1 MRPSLLDP
9 FFKPIARLPGV
20 GPKLSK
26 YYDRLLRAP
35 HGQSARVV
43 DLLFHVPVDQVD
55 RSLSAA
61 VKDAPLHQ
69 IVTLKVTVEQ
79 YNAPRSRYAPHKV
92 IVGDAS
98 GDLALAF
105 FDPKFSLA
113 KYKLQLGAERIVS
126 GKLEL
131 YDGYRQM
138 SGKII
143 VLDIEKADELPSIE
157 AVYAQTEGLT
167 NWLIG
172 KSARTALSTVPTLPE
187 WQDEA
192 WLKRQA
198 WPNFG
203 HALAKLHKPTGP
215 ADLEEG
221 NLNLTRLAFDEL
233 LAGQLALLM
242 VRSRM
247 KAAAGRATEGDGSI
261 SRRLRAGLP
270 FALTGAQERAITE
283 IEKDMAAPERM
294 LRLLQGDVGSGK
306 TLVGLM
312 AMARAAEAGRQSVM
326 MAPTE
331 ILARQH
337 FERIS
342 PMAEACGMGCALLT
356 GRLKQSER
364 RPVLEGL
371 SSGAISICFGTH
383 ALFQDDVE
391 FSDLALAV
399 VDEQHKFGVHQRLA
413 LQRKGQAVDLLVMTA
428 TPIPRT
434 LVLTYFG
441 DMDVSIIDEKP
452 PGRKP
457 IDTRALPLERL
468 DDVIAGLGRAI
479 SEGARIYWVCPL
491 VSESE
496 FLEDVAAAEQRFEML
511 AEIFPGKVG
520 LVHGKMP
527 GPEKDAAVAS
537 FAKGETSLLV
547 ATTVIE
553 VGVDVP
559 AATVMVIEHA
569 ERFGLA
575 QLHQLRGRVGRGGDR
590 SSCLLLYKAPLGEVA
605 TARLKVMRDTED
617 GFKIAEEDLKLR
629 GEGDVLGTRQ
639 SGSPGFRLANLAV
652 HATLLAAARDDAKL
666 VIERDAQLLS
676 ERGKALRVLLYLF
689 EQDEAVRLLRAG

>member
-1 MRPSLLDP
+1 
-9 FFKPIARLPGV
+9 
-20 GPKLSK
+20 
-26 YYDRLLRAP
+26 
-35 HGQSARVV
+35 
-43 DLLFHVPVDQVD
+43 
-55 RSLSAA
+55 
-61 VKDAPLHQ
+61 
-69 IVTLKVTVEQ
+69 
-79 YNAPRSRYAPHKV
+79 
-92 IVGDAS
+92 
-98 GDLALAF
+98 
-105 FDPKFSLA
+105 FSLA
-113 KYKLQLGAERIVS
+113 KYKLQIGAERIVS
-126 GKLEL
+126 GRLEL
-131 YDGYRQM
+131 YDGYRQL

-143 VLDIEKADELPSIE
+143 VLYPDRADDLPSIE
-157 AVYAQTEGLT
+157 PVYAQTEGLT

-172 KSARTALSTVPTLPE
+172 KSARAALSILPKLPE
-187 WQDEA
+187 WQDAA
-192 WLKRQA
+192 WLLRQGWSDFTA
-198 WPNFG
+198 
-203 HALAKLHKPTGP
+203 ALQRLHRPRE
-215 ADLEEG
+215 ASDLSEG
-221 NLNLTRLAFDEL
+221 NPYLSRLAFDEL

-247 KAAAGRATEGDGSI
+247 KAAAGRATIGDGSI
-261 SRRLRAGLP
+261 TARLRAGLP
-270 FALTGAQERAITE
+270 FALTGAQERAIAQ
-283 IEKDMAAPERM
+283 IEADMAAPERM

-337 FERIS
+337 FERIA
-342 PMAEACGMGCALLT
+342 PLAEACGMTCALLT
-356 GRLKQSER
+356 GRLRQSER

-371 SSGAISICFGTH
+371 AAGSISICFGTH
-383 ALFQDDVE
+383 ALFQDDVA
-391 FSDLALAV
+391 FHDLALAV

-457 IDTRALPLERL
+457 IDTRALPLDRL
-468 DDVIAGLGRAI
+468 DEVIAGLGRAM
-479 SEGARIYWVCPL
+479 SEGARVYWVCPL

-496 FLEDVAAAEQRFEML
+496 HLEDVAAAEQRFATL
-511 AEIFPGKVG
+511 AEAFPGKVG
-520 LVHGKMP
+520 MVHGKMP

-537 FAKGETSLLV
+537 FASGDTSVLV

-559 AATVMVIEHA
+559 EATVMVIEHA

-590 SSCLLLYKAPLGEVA
+590 SSCLLLYRAPLGEVA
-605 TARLKVMRDTED
+605 TARLKVMRETED
-617 GFKIAEEDLKLR
+617 GFRIAEEDLKLR

-639 SGSPGFRLANLAV
+639 SGSPGFRLANPTV
-652 HATLLAAARDDAKL
+652 HAALLAAARDDAKL
-666 VIERDAQLLS
+666 IIERDPQLVT